1 MNTHARMI
9 EAALLAAVAMA
20 FVPARAANPDPVP
33 DPAPERIAIDCDD
46 PVPPS
51 QREVGEL
58 ADQHNIGQVYA
69 TRQRVMAEV
78 RRACQREGISAVL
91 LVPKKQPSVSTRELR
106 QIADNRPRAK

>member
-9 EAALLAAVAMA
+9 ETALLVAVAIA
-20 FVPARAANPDPVP
+20 FAPARAADPDPVQES
-33 DPAPERIAIDCDD
+33 APERIAIDCDR
-46 PVPPS
+46 PVPPT
-51 QREVGEL
+51 QKEVGEL
-58 ADQHNIGQVYA
+58 ADQHNAGQVYA

-78 RRACQREGISAVL
+78 RRACQREGIGGVL